1 MKIIDEN
8 GRLFGKISV
17 IDVVV
22 LLLVVAMAAAIFFVK
37 RDQAVTGN
45 SVAEQP
51 ITFQVLVSGAYDYM
65 EPMIQVGDLLYDKD
79 YTSNGPLGT
88 ITAIE
93 EQPGRM
99 QAYLHDGTVAQ
110 VEVEGGVNLLLTVEG
125 QGLVTE
131 QGNYMLNRIYSLGVN
146 SARTYE
152 TKYAEFT
159 GTVMASN

>member
-65 EPMIQVGDLLYDKD
+65 EPMIQVGDLLYD
-79 YTSNGPLGT
+79 
-88 ITAIE
+88 
-93 EQPGRM
+93 
-99 QAYLHDGTVAQ
+99 
-110 VEVEGGVNLLLTVEG
+110 
-125 QGLVTE
+125 
-131 QGNYMLNRIYSLGVN
+131 
-146 SARTYE
+146 
-152 TKYAEFT
+152 
-159 GTVMASN
+159 